1 MSPWHIYLCI
11 WIKCFDDWRV
21 VYGNTSGWKTS
32 SSNFSASLY
41 HTLSATLVPNSQS
54 QVLLCRV
61 NCSNVNSGKIL
72 CTSLI
77 SRSLLMNVGAVRLL
91 HTRQNRSSASKCQE
105 IQSLLS
111 GFSFHKLLWHV
122 INNNKEPGKIKPV
135 VSHYTELP
143 GPRNLKGTA

>member
-11 WIKCFDDWRV
+11 WIISVDDWRV
-21 VYGNTSGWKTS
+21 VCGNTSGWKTS
-32 SSNFSASLY
+32 SSHFPASLY

-77 SRSLLMNVGAVRLL
+77 SRSLLMNVGADRLL
-91 HTRQNRSSASKCQE
+91 HTRQNRCSAKKGQE
-105 IQSLLS
+105 IHSFLY
-111 GFSFHKLLWHV
+111 GFSFHKLPWHV
-122 INNNKEPGKIKPV
+122 INNNKDPGEIKPV

-143 GPRNLKGTA
+143 GSRNLKGTA